1 MLRRFTLDYWMDDG
15 WYVGNLKKVSS
26 VFSQGESLE
35 ELEENIADAYRLVME
50 ENKSEAPFSDQSKE
64 IGVEV

>member
-1 MLRRFTLDYWMDDG
+1 MDDG
-15 WYVGNLKKVSS
+15 WYVEKLKEVSI

-35 ELEENIADAYRLVME
+35 ENIANDYRLVME
-50 ENKSEAPFSDQSKE
+50 DNKSEAPFSDQSKE

>member
-1 MLRRFTLDYWMDDG
+1 MDDG
-15 WYVGNLKKVSS
+15 WYVGNLKEVSS
-26 VFSQGESLE
+26 VFSQGESFE

-50 ENKSEAPFSDQSKE
+50 ENNSEAPFSVQSKE